1 MEGMITTLMQ
11 ARGCKIGKG
20 ISFSLQLLKIKLEV
34 ADKGNL
40 D

>member
-1 MEGMITTLMQ
+1 MEGVIAALVQ
-11 ARGCKIGKG
+11 VRGCKKGKEL
-20 ISFSLQLLKIKLEV
+20 SFSLQLLKIKLEV